1 MDLRLRGLRAV
12 VTGAGKG
19 IGAAIAES
27 LAAEGTNL
35 VLVSRSQPQL
45 EDLAKR
51 LRADHGVEVDV
62 LAADL
67 STEDGR
73 REVVSAVDSLD
84 ILVNNAGAIPPGGLP
99 DVSEETWRR
108 AWDLK
113 VYGYIFLTQ
122 SLYPK
127 IARSRHGA
135 VLNIIGVAAEEFP
148 PNYIAGAS
156 GNVALVGFTKALA
169 KKSWHDGVRV
179 VGISPGATATDRFV
193 MLQRARA
200 ASELGDAERWPEL
213 KVDLPFGRACAP
225 EEIAD
230 SATFLV
236 SPRSSYTSGTV
247 LTIDGGKAG

>member
-35 VLVSRSQPQL
+35 GVVSRSQPQL
-45 EDLAKR
+45 EDLAKKW
-51 LRADHGVEVDV
+51 RAEHGVEVDV

-67 STEDGR
+67 STESGR
-73 REVVSAVDSLD
+73 QEVANAVDSLD
-84 ILVNNAGAIPPGGLP
+84 ILVNNAGAIPAGGLT

-127 IARSRHGA
+127 IAQSQHGA

-148 PNYIAGAS
+148 AGYIAGSA

-169 KKSWHDGVRV
+169 KKAWHDGVRV
-179 VGISPGATATDRFV
+179 VGISPGSTATDRFV
-193 MLQRARA
+193 TLQRTRA
-200 ASELGDAERWPEL
+200 ATELGDAERWQEL
-213 KVDLPFGRACAP
+213 EASLPFGRACSP

-247 LTIDGGKAG
+247 LTIDGGKV